1 VRRSSSLKRRVRDIE
16 EAHGAGGLSL
26 VFSDGS
32 KQSFYLER
40 NDCLEVLLASF
51 DLARAARNPAAQPD
65 SSPRA
70 IEVAKAIG
78 KAAEVSPRGR
88 LWDTIGEIVRD
99 AENCTSHAPA
109 PASS

>member
-1 VRRSSSLKRRVRDIE
+1 MRRSSSLKRRVREIE
-16 EAHGAGGLSL
+16 EALGAGSVNLA
-26 VFSDGS
+26 FSDGT
-32 KQSFYLER
+32 KQSFYLTR
-40 NDCLEVLLASF
+40 NDCLLVLLASF

-78 KAAEVSPRGR
+78 KAAEVSPREQ

-99 AENCTSHAPA
+99 AEKNCTSHAPG
-109 PASS
+109 PCK